1 MGIKLTSS
9 KPVEKKKML
18 ESIQIKA
25 RKEEKRTQQKQNKEE
40 AEDKIDEIELN
51 MSVTIINKNR
61 LPG

>member
-25 RKEEKRTQQKQNKEE
+25 RKEEKRTQQKQNKEG

-61 LPG
+61 LAG